1 MFVMCW
7 REQEYGLLLH
17 LTSCERRVLSM
28 GKNGKTTNLM
38 LLKYISNIS
47 AEDNDVTENSIM
59 KVANLITNFAK

>member
-1 MFVMCW
+1 
-7 REQEYGLLLH
+7 
-17 LTSCERRVLSM
+17 M